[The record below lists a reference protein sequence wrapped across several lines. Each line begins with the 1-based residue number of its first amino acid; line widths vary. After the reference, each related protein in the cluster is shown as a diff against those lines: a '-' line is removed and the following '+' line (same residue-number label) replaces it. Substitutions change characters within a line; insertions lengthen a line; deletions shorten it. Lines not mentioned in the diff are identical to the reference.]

1 LKRLSSVLKY
11 FLKIDEIQTSFYI
24 KSSYKD
30 RGVRLASRRFKL
42 IVLDFGMDSN
52 SNIKEQ
58 LDQIAKYLVDL
69 RKSIDEQQIY
79 LALVAQIINWRQE
92 INSPQEGLRQRPLIQ
107 GILGG
112 QGTGKTTL
120 CRLLCKLLKIAGYSA
135 VSLSLDDL
143 YKTYLDRQQLQI
155 HEPKLRWR
163 GPPGTHDIQL
173 GIDTLEQIRLG
184 NSQQQIA
191 LPRFDKSLWAGMGDR
206 TTPELVNQPDIVFF
220 EGWFVGVL
228 PIPEESFQDN
238 YQDDRQPLLPLINP
252 LNSLVNSPIITEVVG
267 VASTVE
273 NRAFAL
279 YSNQQL
285 QNYLPLWQLVDKLI
299 MLYPKDY
306 QYSLQWRLQAEQEM
320 IQSGKPG
327 MDLEQIR
334 DFVQYFWQAL
344 PPQLFLTPLTKQPT
358 PVDLIIPLDQNHNF
372 EKICYPV

>member
-1 LKRLSSVLKY
+1 
-11 FLKIDEIQTSFYI
+11 
-24 KSSYKD
+24 
-30 RGVRLASRRFKL
+30 
-42 IVLDFGMDSN
+42 MDSN

-69 RKSIDEQQIY
+69 RKSIDEQQTY

-228 PIPEESFQDN
+228 PIPEESFLVDEIV
-238 YQDDRQPLLPLINP
+238 DGIING
-252 LNSLVNSPIITEVVG
+252 IVG
-267 VASTVE
+267 DVSVASPVE
-273 NRAFAL
+273 NRAFALSFAL

>member
-1 LKRLSSVLKY
+1 M
-11 FLKIDEIQTSFYI
+11 
-24 KSSYKD
+24 
-30 RGVRLASRRFKL
+30 G
-42 IVLDFGMDSN
+42 SN
-52 SNIKEQ
+52 SSIEKQ
-58 LDQIAKYLVDL
+58 LDQVSEYLVTFS
-69 RKSIDEQQIY
+69 KSIDEQQTY
-79 LALVAQIINWRQE
+79 LTLVAQIINWRQE
-92 INSPQEGLRQRPLIQ
+92 IDSPQEELHQRPLIQ

-112 QGTGKTTL
+112 QGSGKTTL

-155 HEPKLRWR
+155 TQPKLRWR

-173 GIDTLEQIRLG
+173 GIDTLEQIRLS
-184 NSQQQIA
+184 NYLDSQQQIA

-206 TTPELVNQPDIVFF
+206 TISELVNQPDIVFF

-228 PIPEESFQDN
+228 PIPEES
-238 YQDDRQPLLPLINP
+238 LLIDGIADGITDGI
-252 LNSLVNSPIITEVVG
+252 VNGIADGIADGIMEDVGGASP
-267 VASTVE
+267 VE

-285 QNYLPLWQLVDKLI
+285 QDYLPLWQLVDKLI

-320 IQSGKPG
+320 INSGKPG
-327 MDLEQIR
+327 LDLEQIR

-372 EKICYPV
+372 GKICYPA